1 MPVSLKDQ
9 VVLILG
15 ASSGIGRETAVLF
28 AREGARVL
36 ASARRGDRLRS
47 LQDQLGRKDIPSRS
61 RPRMPPSRP
70 TWSSLP
76 NERWHRSEKSTS
88 WSMPPARTHRIA
100 PWIG

>member
-36 ASARRGDRLRS
+36 G
-47 LQDQLGRKDIPSRS
+47 GGFI
-61 RPRMPPSRP
+61 
-70 TWSSLP
+70 
-76 NERWHRSEKSTS
+76 
-88 WSMPPARTHRIA
+88 ARTERAPETEAMLKKLEAAAIA
-100 PWIG
+100 V